1 MKRTALLR
9 GIALVLACALCIAC
23 AAVASAAPAPGVI
36 GENEVIRATAEEVA
50 EVDKAN
56 APRVTTMS
64 NGVQIQR
71 TPFSTKN
78 VYQPYSAQDG
88 PSGSLVIWISFTRLE
103 KFP

>member
-78 VYQPYSAQDG
+78 VYGRVVSSWNNLYMN
-88 PSGSLVIWISFTRLE
+88 
-103 KFP
+103 